1 MEIIKNNI
9 ALLEQYCLIGEAD
22 WTLYANLY
30 DKMKKIE
37 NLPQH
42 FGTQFNNDTITN
54 GYEIYKYDNMDSVNR
69 RRIKIGLD
77 PLFIM
82 K

>member
-1 MEIIKNNI
+1 
-9 ALLEQYCLIGEAD
+9 
-22 WTLYANLY
+22 
-30 DKMKKIE
+30 MKKIE

-42 FGTQFNNDTITN
+42 FGTQFNNDTLTN